1 MPYRTDLAFLQ
12 RLLKNMQIDVHI
24 FSETAPTP
32 VVLDRGLR
40 NSLHLQMQDD
50 RLFTSPWE
58 IVPPHTIYKVQDVFF
73 CRYCFVLLPN
83 TAERTVLAAGPY
95 LAAEITEAA
104 LLELAERYG
113 VPVHIASQAEKY
125 FSNLP
130 LFTEE
135 SFLETLWNTLG
146 ETLWGS
152 MDNFTVQTVT
162 GTVPEEKIAQ
172 LVQGFPAK
180 SDEALLAV
188 QSLER
193 RYDAERRF
201 MQAVSQGM
209 AHKAEPLIANAS
221 KLLLEQRTPDA
232 LRNTKN
238 YCIIMNT
245 LLRKSAEYGS
255 VHPFY
260 IDSVSSD
267 FAKRIER
274 VQSPEEFPAL
284 QREMVN
290 TYCALVKQHSTKQYS
305 PLVQKVLTVVDSDLT
320 ADLSLKHL
328 SKLLNVNASYLSSLF
343 KKETGKTLTEF
354 IAQKR
359 MQHAAFLLRTTK
371 LQVQSVAQH
380 CGIYDVNY
388 FTKMFKKYSGQ
399 TPKEFREQL

>member
-1 MPYRTDLAFLQ
+1 M
-12 RLLKNMQIDVHI
+12 
-24 FSETAPTP
+24 
-32 VVLDRGLR
+32 
-40 NSLHLQMQDD
+40 
-50 RLFTSPWE
+50 E
-58 IVPPHTIYKVQDVFF
+58 I
-73 CRYCFVLLPN
+73 
-83 TAERTVLAAGPY
+83 
-95 LAAEITEAA
+95 
-104 LLELAERYG
+104 AERYG
-113 VPVHIASQAEKY
+113 VPAHIVSQAEKY

-152 MDNFTVQTVT
+152 LDNFTVQTVT
-162 GTVPEEKIAQ
+162 GTVTEEKIAQ

-255 VHPFY
+255 VHPF
-260 IDSVSSD
+260 I
-267 FAKRIER
+267 
-274 VQSPEEFPAL
+274 
-284 QREMVN
+284 
-290 TYCALVKQHSTKQYS
+290 
-305 PLVQKVLTVVDSDLT
+305 LT
-320 ADLSLKHL
+320 AFPRISPNALNAYSRPRSSPRCNAKWSIPIARLSNSIPPNSIPRL
-328 SKLLNVNASYLSSLF
+328 
-343 KKETGKTLTEF
+343 
-354 IAQKR
+354 
-359 MQHAAFLLRTTK
+359 
-371 LQVQSVAQH
+371 
-380 CGIYDVNY
+380 C
-388 FTKMFKKYSGQ
+388 KKY
-399 TPKEFREQL
+399 

>member
-125 FSNLP
+125 FGNLP

-152 MDNFTVQTVT
+152 LDNFTVQTVT
-162 GTVPEEKIAQ
+162 GTVTEEKIAQ

-290 TYCALVKQHSTKQYS
+290 TYCALVKSESTTVNTFCTSGEYC
-305 PLVQKVLTVVDSDLT
+305 LVECCLTS
-320 ADLSLKHL
+320 
-328 SKLLNVNASYLSSLF
+328 
-343 KKETGKTLTEF
+343 
-354 IAQKR
+354 AQ
-359 MQHAAFLLRTTK
+359 
-371 LQVQSVAQH
+371 
-380 CGIYDVNY
+380 
-388 FTKMFKKYSGQ
+388 
-399 TPKEFREQL
+399 

>member
-125 FSNLP
+125 FGNLP

-146 ETLWGS
+146 ETLWGRS
-152 MDNFTVQTVT
+152 
-162 GTVPEEKIAQ
+162 
-172 LVQGFPAK
+172 
-180 SDEALLAV
+180 
-188 QSLER
+188 
-193 RYDAERRF
+193 
-201 MQAVSQGM
+201 
-209 AHKAEPLIANAS
+209 
-221 KLLLEQRTPDA
+221 
-232 LRNTKN
+232 
-238 YCIIMNT
+238 
-245 LLRKSAEYGS
+245 
-255 VHPFY
+255 
-260 IDSVSSD
+260 
-267 FAKRIER
+267 
-274 VQSPEEFPAL
+274 
-284 QREMVN
+284 
-290 TYCALVKQHSTKQYS
+290 
-305 PLVQKVLTVVDSDLT
+305 
-320 ADLSLKHL
+320 
-328 SKLLNVNASYLSSLF
+328 
-343 KKETGKTLTEF
+343 
-354 IAQKR
+354 
-359 MQHAAFLLRTTK
+359 
-371 LQVQSVAQH
+371 
-380 CGIYDVNY
+380 
-388 FTKMFKKYSGQ
+388 
-399 TPKEFREQL
+399 